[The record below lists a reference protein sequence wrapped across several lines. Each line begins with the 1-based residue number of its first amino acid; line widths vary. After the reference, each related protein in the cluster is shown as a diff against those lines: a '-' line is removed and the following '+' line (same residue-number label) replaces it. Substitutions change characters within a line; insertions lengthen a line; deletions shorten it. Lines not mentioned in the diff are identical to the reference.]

1 MLTLLLSNVI
11 AYNCYCVCSQR
22 SDMCPISSSSALQFL
37 SRKHQRLNNSNV
49 NRGLQ
54 IQNTEITATVDQY
67 ERTTLQLLSPAR
79 PSHSITAAPLSKNV
93 HRRKNNES
101 SRAQSAIRSP
111 QHFHSYENS
120 RASISLCLYAAKMW
134 LSCFFFM
141 FYNEWVLCEFFFFFI
156 MLIFFKIFIIISC
169 RKIQICLRN
178 WCCESNLRVTD
189 SWRDRSDFNS
199 KDFVLPLN
207 GRTDPWRLNNVIH
220 FATVW

>member
-134 LSCFFFM
+134 LSCFF
-141 FYNEWVLCEFFFFFI
+141 LCFIMSGFCVSSFFFHYVHFFLNFHNYFLQKDSDLSEKL
-156 MLIFFKIFIIISC
+156 MLWVKLKSDWQL
-169 RKIQICLRN
+169 K
-178 WCCESNLRVTD
+178 
-189 SWRDRSDFNS
+189 RSVRFQFQRFCSALEWKNRS
-199 KDFVLPLN
+199 LE
-207 GRTDPWRLNNVIH
+207 
-220 FATVW
+220 AE

>member
-101 SRAQSAIRSP
+101 SRAQSAIRS
-111 QHFHSYENS
+111 
-120 RASISLCLYAAKMW
+120 ISLCLYAAKMW
-134 LSCFFFM
+134 LSCFFM
-141 FYNEWVLCEFFFFFI
+141 FYNEWVLWVVFFSLCSFF
-156 MLIFFKIFIIISC
+156 
-169 RKIQICLRN
+169 
-178 WCCESNLRVTD
+178 
-189 SWRDRSDFNS
+189 
-199 KDFVLPLN
+199 
-207 GRTDPWRLNNVIH
+207 
-220 FATVW
+220 